1 MTLDDVVVRLDS
13 LILKFDTFFDE
24 YINNSNL
31 ILKIL
36 DNIDILV
43 YILIVVIIMRFMLR
57 RIKIIWLNYIRV

>member
-1 MTLDDVVVRLDS
+1 MTLDDVVDRLDS

-36 DNIDILV
+36 DNIDILL
-43 YILIVVIIMRFMLR
+43 YILIVVTIMRFMLR
-57 RIKIIWLNYIRV
+57 RVKII

>member
-1 MTLDDVVVRLDS
+1 MTLDDVVDRLDS
-13 LILKFDTFFDE
+13 LTLKFDTFFDQ

-43 YILIVVIIMRFMLR
+43 YILIVVTIMRFMLR
-57 RIKIIWLNYIRV
+57 RVKII

>member
-1 MTLDDVVVRLDS
+1 MTLDDVVDRLDS

-36 DNIDILV
+36 DNIDILL
-43 YILIVVIIMRFMLR
+43 YILIVIIIMKFMLR
-57 RIKIIWLNYIRV
+57 RVKII

>member
-1 MTLDDVVVRLDS
+1 MTLDDVVDRLDS

-43 YILIVVIIMRFMLR
+43 YI
-57 RIKIIWLNYIRV
+57 Y

>member
-1 MTLDDVVVRLDS
+1 MTLDDVVDRLDS

-57 RIKIIWLNYIRV
+57 RVKII

>member
-1 MTLDDVVVRLDS
+1 MTLDDVVDRLDS
-13 LILKFDTFFDE
+13 LTLIFETFFDE

-43 YILIVVIIMRFMLR
+43 YILIVVTIMRFMLR
-57 RIKIIWLNYIRV
+57 RVKII

>member
-1 MTLDDVVVRLDS
+1 MTLDDVVDRLDS
-13 LILKFDTFFDE
+13 LTFKFDTFFDE

-43 YILIVVIIMRFMLR
+43 YILIIVTIMIFMLR
-57 RIKIIWLNYIRV
+57 RVKII

>member
-1 MTLDDVVVRLDS
+1 MTLDDVVDRLDS
-13 LILKFDTFFDE
+13 LILIFDTFFDE

-43 YILIVVIIMRFMLR
+43 YILIVITIMRFMLR
-57 RIKIIWLNYIRV
+57 RVKII

>member
-57 RIKIIWLNYIRV
+57 RIKII

>member
-1 MTLDDVVVRLDS
+1 MTLDDVVNRLDS
-13 LILKFDTFFDE
+13 LTLKFDTFFDE

-43 YILIVVIIMRFMLR
+43 YILIVVTILIFMLR
-57 RIKIIWLNYIRV
+57 RVKII

>member
-1 MTLDDVVVRLDS
+1 MTLDDVVDRLDS

-43 YILIVVIIMRFMLR
+43 YILIVVTIMRFMLR
-57 RIKIIWLNYIRV
+57 RVKII

>member
-1 MTLDDVVVRLDS
+1 MTLDDVVDRLDS

-43 YILIVVIIMRFMLR
+43 YILIVVTIMRFMLR
-57 RIKIIWLNYIRV
+57 RVKIL

>member
-1 MTLDDVVVRLDS
+1 MTLDDVVDRLDS

-36 DNIDILV
+36 DNIDILI
-43 YILIVVIIMRFMLR
+43 YILIVVTIMRFMLR
-57 RIKIIWLNYIRV
+57 RVKII